1 MKKQKIEKEIIY
13 EGLGFPIILRKV
25 PMVELRGIWTPDIDL
40 NVLQKVV
47 LLALAHH
54 PVDLTGNQ
62 IRFIRT
68 WLGLTQS
75 DFGKLFGVTHVA
87 IVKWEKTGNTASKMN
102 LSTQR
107 DLRLY
112 LLDQLLTR
120 DEDFRKAFKII
131 HTTTY
136 TGKIDLLA
144 FEVPIDL
151 VAV

>member
-13 EGLGFPIILRKV
+13 DGLGFPIVLRNV
-25 PMVELRGIWTPDIDL
+25 PMIELRGVWSPDIDL
-40 NVLQKVV
+40 NILQKVV

-54 PVDLTGNQ
+54 PANLTGNQ

-75 DFGKLFGVTHVA
+75 EFGKLFGLTHPA
-87 IVKWEKTGNTASKMN
+87 IVKWEKSKNNASKMN
-102 LSTQR
+102 ITTQR
-107 DLRLY
+107 DLRLW

-131 HTTTY
+131 HKTKY
-136 TGKIDLLA
+136 ISKIDLLE
-144 FEVPIDL
+144 FDVPIDL